1 MLLQKSFLGKIFDGY
16 QNQRK
21 EGASL
26 FIYAFVTIYEVD
38 TVHHLEIKLWKVT
51 KPMFIPDAP
60 QNT

>member
-1 MLLQKSFLGKIFDGY
+1 MLLQKSFLGEIFDGY

-38 TVHHLEIKLWKVT
+38 TVHHLEIKL
-51 KPMFIPDAP
+51 
-60 QNT
+60 